1 MIVRNQFEN
10 EIRELREFNRLIDI
24 ELDSTLNDLAIAMYS
39 NEDLGPDDFAV
50 SEVVKEKGDGELDL
64 EYFNLYPTEE
74 EIAYYSHIVDN
85 PRPPFVKID
94 PKIKKSNPWNVK
106 IPCMIG
112 YKYIEQAY
120 IDCESPINVMSSS
133 VYNDIM
139 NAQLEPRRDP
149 KYPGGVCNFV
159 GRVKGVHIFIGSFTY
174 VADFMNLEDLASV
187 IDCCLSH
194 VVLGKPFVENSKLV

>member
-1 MIVRNQFEN
+1 
-10 EIRELREFNRLIDI
+10 
-24 ELDSTLNDLAIAMYS
+24 
-39 NEDLGPDDFAV
+39 
-50 SEVVKEKGDGELDL
+50 
-64 EYFNLYPTEE
+64 
-74 EIAYYSHIVDN
+74 
-85 PRPPFVKID
+85 
-94 PKIKKSNPWNVK
+94 
-106 IPCMIG
+106 MIG

-174 VADFMNLEDLASV
+174 VADFMILEDLASV
-187 IDCCLSH
+187 IDCRLSH
-194 VVLGKPFVENSKLV
+194 VVLGKPFVKDSDA